1 MGPHPTRERDARRA
15 VKKTS
20 RRPRWPPRPPRVS
33 SPAVDPSTPV
43 PLDASRER
51 VLAALLYFAAR
62 FAPLPLLD
70 DLARAQVATW
80 VVSRAVSKRGVTI
93 ARAQLAPLGED
104 SRGFLRGCLGALLR
118 LPLAVLLFPVRK
130 VAALVF
136 GVRNLV
142 RDVLEVVLLA
152 RVVDHA
158 LASGMLR
165 GDAPEADQRAAA
177 LRVRGAF
184 DRAFE
189 GTDLTLLQRA
199 LLAAKVPLGSVVP
212 AALRRLRALR
222 GQGEAATP
230 GALPAGGDDTLER
243 ESDRVRDALSSP
255 AVRETLREFDA
266 RVDRELRAGLPPG

>member
-1 MGPHPTRERDARRA
+1 MARAAARRPQAQTSTSRDAPSCWSAGRA
-15 VKKTS
+15 
-20 RRPRWPPRPPRVS
+20 RVS
-33 SPAVDPSTPV
+33 SPALDPAAPPT
-43 PLDASRER
+43 LDASRER

-62 FAPLPLLD
+62 FIPLPLLD
-70 DLARAQVATW
+70 DVARARLATW
-80 VVSRAVSKRGVTI
+80 VVARVVAKRGVNLS
-93 ARAQLAPLGED
+93 RSQLAPLGED
-104 SRGFLRGCLGALLR
+104 SRGMLRGCLGALLR
-118 LPLAVLLFPVRK
+118 LPLAVVLFPVRK
-130 VAALVF
+130 VAAVVF

-142 RDVLEVVLLA
+142 RDVLEVLLLA
-152 RVVDHA
+152 RVVDRA
-158 LASGMLR
+158 LDAGVLR
-165 GDAPEADQRAAA
+165 GDAPEAELRAAA

-222 GQGEAATP
+222 EQGDAATP

-266 RVDRELRAGLPPG
+266 RVDRELRSGLPAG

>member
-1 MGPHPTRERDARRA
+1 MD
-15 VKKTS
+15 
-20 RRPRWPPRPPRVS
+20 
-33 SPAVDPSTPV
+33 PADPV

-62 FAPLPLLD
+62 FVPVPLLD
-70 DLARAQVATW
+70 DVARAQVATW
-80 VVSRAVSKRGVTI
+80 VVVRAAAKRGVPI

-104 SRGFLRGCLGALLR
+104 SRGLLRGCLGALVR
-118 LPLAVLLFPVRK
+118 LALAVVLFPVRK

-152 RVVDHA
+152 RAVDRA
-158 LASGMLR
+158 LDAGLLR
-165 GDAPEADQRAAA
+165 SDAPEAEQRAAA

-199 LLAAKVPLGSVVP
+199 LLAAKVPLGAVIP

-222 GQGEAATP
+222 GQGEATTAN
-230 GALPAGGDDTLER
+230 ALPAGGDDTLER
-243 ESDRVRDALSSP
+243 ESDRVGDALSSP
-255 AVRETLREFDA
+255 AVRETLRAFDA
-266 RVDRELRAGLPPG
+266 RMDQELRAGLPPG